1 MRTYLFAVTILLTL
15 ASCKEEVNTELII
28 ARVGDEYLSYDD
40 LIRMIPNDLT
50 QEDSAELASNIIHN
64 WMNEEL
70 MFGKAKYNL
79 VSEQTDIEDQV
90 EKYRKELFIFEY
102 EKEVINQ
109 KLDTSISNEEIVQ
122 FYDENQ
128 EIFQLKDYILKVR
141 YTKLL
146 PNSPD
151 QDQVVNW
158 MKKDDDASKEA
169 LLDYCHKYAV
179 NCYTDTNWVFFNQLL
194 RQLPI
199 EVYNKESFLRK
210 GKFVQ
215 FTDTEHLYYLY
226 VMDIQSKNTLSP
238 LELELDRIKGLIL
251 NSRKIELLNTI
262 RRSVYREA
270 IRKGNAEKYDEPQIK
285 E

>member
-1 MRTYLFAVTILLTL
+1 MRITLLAVTILLAL
-15 ASCKEEVNTELII
+15 ASCKEENDSEPII
-28 ARVGDEYLSYDD
+28 ARVGAEYLPHSE
-40 LIRMIPNDLT
+40 LMRMIPNDLT
-50 QEDSAELASNIIHN
+50 PEDSTELASNIIQN

-70 MFGKAKYNL
+70 MFGKAQYNL
-79 VSEQTDIEDQV
+79 VAEQTDIEDQV

-109 KLDTSISNEEIVQ
+109 KLDTSISDEEIAQ

-151 QDQVVNW
+151 QEEVVKW
-158 MKKDDDASKEA
+158 MKKDDDESKDA

-179 NCYTDTNWVFFNQLL
+179 NCYIDTNWVFFNQLL

-215 FTDTEHLYYLY
+215 FTDAEHLYYLY

-238 LELELDRIKGLIL
+238 LDLELDRIKGLIL

>member
-1 MRTYLFAVTILLTL
+1 MLLFASCVT
-15 ASCKEEVNTELII
+15 EEEREAIV
-28 ARVGDEYLSYDD
+28 ARVGDQYLTYSE
-40 LIRMIPNDLT
+40 LSELIPNDLSL
-50 QEDSAELASNIIHN
+50 EDSTELATNIIQN

-70 MFGKAKYNL
+70 MFGKAQYNL
-79 VSEQTDIEDQV
+79 LTEQLEIEAQV

-109 KLDTSISNEEIVQ
+109 KLDTGISAEEISK

-128 EIFQLKDYILKVR
+128 DIFQLKDYILKVR

-151 QDQVVNW
+151 QDKVVKW
-158 MKKDDDASKEA
+158 MKMDDDESREN
-169 LLDYCHKYAV
+169 LLDYCHRYAV
-179 NCYTDTNWVFFNQLL
+179 SCYNDSNWVFFNQLL

-215 FTDTEHLYYLY
+215 FTDAEHLYYLY
-226 VMDIQSKNTLSP
+226 VIDIQSKNTLSP
-238 LELELDRIKGLIL
+238 LELEVDRIKGLIL

-262 RRSVYREA
+262 RTSVYREA
-270 IRKGNAEKYDEPQIK
+270 IRKGNAEKYDEPKIK

>member
-1 MRTYLFAVTILLTL
+1 MTL
-15 ASCKEEVNTELII
+15 ASCKEEANSELII
-28 ARVGDEYLSYDD
+28 AKVGGEYLSYSE
-40 LIRMIPNDLT
+40 LTSMIPNDLT
-50 QEDSAELASNIIHN
+50 PEDSTELASNIIQN

-70 MFGKAKYNL
+70 MFGKAQFNL
-79 VSEQTDIEDQV
+79 VSEQTDIEEQV

-102 EKEVINQ
+102 EKELINQ
-109 KLDTSISNEEIVQ
+109 KLDTNISDEEIIE

-151 QDQVVNW
+151 QDEVIKW
-158 MKKDDDASKEA
+158 MKKDDDESKDY

-215 FTDTEHLYYLY
+215 FTDADHLYYLH
-226 VMDIQSKNTLSP
+226 VIDIQSKNTLSP
-238 LELELDRIKGLIL
+238 LELELDRIQGLIL

-262 RRSVYREA
+262 RRSVYRDA

>member
-1 MRTYLFAVTILLTL
+1 VL
-15 ASCKEEVNTELII
+15 ASCKEESESEPII
-28 ARVGDEYLSYDD
+28 ARVGTEYFSHSE

-50 QEDSAELASNIIHN
+50 PEDSAELASNIIQN

-70 MFGKAKYNL
+70 MFSKAQYNL
-79 VSEQTDIEDQV
+79 VTEQTDIENQV

-109 KLDTSISNEEIVQ
+109 KLDTSISEDEIDR

-151 QDQVVNW
+151 QEQVVQW
-158 MKKDDDASKEA
+158 MKKDDDESKDA
-169 LLDYCHKYAV
+169 LLDYCHKYAIS
-179 NCYTDTNWVFFNQLL
+179 CYTDTNWVFFNQLL

-215 FTDTEHLYYLY
+215 FTDAEHLYYLY

-238 LELELDRIKGLIL
+238 LDLELDRIKGLIL

-270 IRKGNAEKYDEPQIK
+270 IRIGNAEKYDEPQIK
-285 E
+285 D